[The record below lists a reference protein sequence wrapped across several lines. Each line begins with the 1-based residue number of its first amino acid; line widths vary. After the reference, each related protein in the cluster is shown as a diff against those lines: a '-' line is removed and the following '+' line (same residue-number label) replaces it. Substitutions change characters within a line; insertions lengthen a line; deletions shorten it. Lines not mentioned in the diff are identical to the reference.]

1 MVMYGE
7 LFVIQITEEGNM
19 ELIVSLF
26 PKTGGDEETLEFC
39 VAKWYSIRNVEGY
52 SDLRSST

>member
-39 VAKWYSIRNVEGY
+39 VAK
-52 SDLRSST
+52 